1 MALRDII
8 LQMNSYPEP
17 TPAWAV
23 DNAAALAGK
32 LGAKLSVGVCQ
43 VHIPPVSNWLA
54 NQLINAAGIIA
65 AEKQKSAENA
75 KALLSHFS
83 TTVDEGMRGEALL
96 VECTGMMITYWQLA
110 RRARA
115 YDLLVVPVY
124 GHERTVSLEGL
135 TFETGRPLLLLT
147 EGAQNGQFD
156 HVVVG
161 WDGSATAARALADSL
176 CICAAA
182 KTVKI
187 VVITGE
193 KDLTPTTPASDIIV
207 ILNATASLPKRSKY
221 RPPSVML
228 GRHSKPIA
236 RRRGATC
243 WSWVPTGIR
252 GFGSLSW
259 GAQPSRCSIILRF
272 PFFSHTDPGSPY
284 RSRHGPAA
292 HRHI

>member
-65 AEKQKSAENA
+65 AENQKSAENA

-193 KDLTPTTPASDIIV
+193 KDLTPTTPASDV
-207 ILNATASLPKRSKY
+207 IRH
-221 RPPSVML
+221 L
-228 GRHSKPIA
+228 GRHGIA
-236 RRRGATC
+236 AQAIEIPAAERDAGQALQAYCMEAGSDLLVMGAYGHSRVREFVLGGATK
-243 WSWVPTGIR
+243 SVLEHPTLPI
-252 GFGSLSW
+252 FLS
-259 GAQPSRCSIILRF
+259 
-272 PFFSHTDPGSPY
+272 H
-284 RSRHGPAA
+284 
-292 HRHI
+292 